1 MKSPYQSTE
10 QIRQSLV
17 EQIAAITTMQP
28 GTLAEEYREHP
39 DADGKG
45 VVRRG
50 PYFKY
55 QCWHDGRNLS
65 RRVPV
70 TQAAHLFAAPAASRP
85 VLPASWFSTPT
96 SSLYGMILLKCHNAV
111 GVTGCA
117 QKLGFNLVDCVNVS
131 TLINILNKR
140 VEVGV
145 CDRSVPVRDVGILV

>member
-1 MKSPYQSTE
+1 MKPPSQSTE
-10 QIRQSLV
+10 QIRLSLV

-70 TQAAHLFAAPAASRP
+70 TQATQLRQDIDNAKLFGQLTTQLGQLNIQHTLALRAAEASTVDEVRD
-85 VLPASWFSTPT
+85 AKKNSTRKRAKKDSVKPKT
-96 SSLYGMILLKCHNAV
+96 SSPKPRRA
-111 GVTGCA
+111 
-117 QKLGFNLVDCVNVS
+117 
-131 TLINILNKR
+131 
-140 VEVGV
+140 
-145 CDRSVPVRDVGILV
+145 

>member
-1 MKSPYQSTE
+1 MKPPSQSTE

-39 DADGKG
+39 VADGKG

-70 TQAAHLFAAPAASRP
+70 TQAPQLRQDIDNAKLFGQLTTQLGQLNIQHTLALRAAEASTVDEVRD
-85 VLPASWFSTPT
+85 ATKNSTRKRAKKDSAKPKT
-96 SSLYGMILLKCHNAV
+96 SS
-111 GVTGCA
+111 
-117 QKLGFNLVDCVNVS
+117 QKP
-131 TLINILNKR
+131 R
-140 VEVGV
+140 
-145 CDRSVPVRDVGILV
+145 RA

>member
-1 MKSPYQSTE
+1 MKPPSQSTE

-39 DADGKG
+39 DAEGKG

-55 QCWHDGRNLS
+55 QCWHDGRNHS

-70 TQAAHLFAAPAASRP
+70 TQATQLRQDIDNAKLFGQLTTQLGQLNIQHTLALRAAEASTADE
-85 VLPASWFSTPT
+85 VQDAKKTPR
-96 SSLYGMILLKCHNAV
+96 A
-111 GVTGCA
+111 
-117 QKLGFNLVDCVNVS
+117 
-131 TLINILNKR
+131 
-140 VEVGV
+140 
-145 CDRSVPVRDVGILV
+145 SVPRKVR

>member
-1 MKSPYQSTE
+1 MKPSTQSTD

-39 DADGKG
+39 AADGKG

-70 TQAAHLFAAPAASRP
+70 TQAAQLRQDIDNAKLFGQLTAQLAQLNIQHTLSLRAAE
-85 VLPASWFSTPT
+85 TPT
-96 SSLYGMILLKCHNAV
+96 AGDVREAKKNSTRKRATKGSEKPKRSSRKPRHA
-111 GVTGCA
+111 
-117 QKLGFNLVDCVNVS
+117 
-131 TLINILNKR
+131 
-140 VEVGV
+140 
-145 CDRSVPVRDVGILV
+145 

>member
-1 MKSPYQSTE
+1 MKPPTPSTE

-50 PYFKY
+50 PYFKH

-70 TQAAHLFAAPAASRP
+70 TQAAQLRQDIDNAKLFGQLTAQLAQLNIQHTLALRTAEAATAGA
-85 VLPASWFSTPT
+85 VLDAQKNSTPKRARKGSVKPRP
-96 SSLYGMILLKCHNAV
+96 SSPKPRRA
-111 GVTGCA
+111 
-117 QKLGFNLVDCVNVS
+117 
-131 TLINILNKR
+131 
-140 VEVGV
+140 
-145 CDRSVPVRDVGILV
+145 